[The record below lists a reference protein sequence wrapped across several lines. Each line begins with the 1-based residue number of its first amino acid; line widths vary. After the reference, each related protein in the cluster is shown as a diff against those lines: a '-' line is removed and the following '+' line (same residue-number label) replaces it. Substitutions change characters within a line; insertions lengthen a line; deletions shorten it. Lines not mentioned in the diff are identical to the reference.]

1 MNSLNRA
8 TLIGRLGKDPEI
20 RRLENDNMV
29 ANLSIATSEKWTDR
43 KTGEK
48 REKTEW
54 HKVTVWG
61 KLAGICEEY
70 VHKGSLV
77 LVEGKIET
85 RKWQGKNGQDRYTTE
100 VVLSGFDSQLIM
112 LGGKGEGGGGGGGGQ
127 RQDQDYQ
134 SPQQDHSSGQST
146 AGAPDD
152 FDDDIPF

>member
-43 KTGEK
+43 NTGEK

-54 HKVTVWG
+54 HRVTVWG

-85 RKWQGKNGQDRYTTE
+85 RKWQGKNGQGKNGQDRYTHRGRLKWFRLETHHAR
-100 VVLSGFDSQLIM
+100 G
-112 LGGKGEGGGGGGGGQ
+112 
-127 RQDQDYQ
+127 
-134 SPQQDHSSGQST
+134 
-146 AGAPDD
+146 
-152 FDDDIPF
+152 